1 MYCVYCTQ
9 NRLLLPLIMS
19 RDLASG
25 EARVT
30 GDSSGLAI
38 EVTGEAGYRCSV
50 GPESSHVLCVLYTK
64 PVMQVVTLHV
74 RLTVCYKVL
83 SLSKTSPLSF
93 SWLS

>member
-1 MYCVYCTQ
+1 
-9 NRLLLPLIMS
+9 MS

-50 GPESSHVLCVLYTK
+50 GPESTHVLRVLYTK
-64 PVMQVVTLHV
+64 PVITSQVISGASDLW
-74 RLTVCYKVL
+74 RRGIEAAEAE
-83 SLSKTSPLSF
+83 
-93 SWLS
+93 